1 MICAPFVLAAAGT
14 LAAPVPG
21 GVTNAGPGALEPGLL
36 DLVQGPAAALPG
48 LLPTQVEMGA
58 LAAKGP
64 EQLDN
69 NTNEESPPA
78 GRSRRSNKYKTFSVV
93 VITHNVKES
102 GTASH
107 GWLPTKLLK
116 DDAKADFVFVT
127 FQEAKP
133 EGDDEMTAGMA
144 ALGYEWVE
152 TVQVGHGWPSN
163 WFDRRNTVS
172 GLYVNMESTAL
183 RGMHITAR
191 TALVNDNRVLV
202 GSGPKVVER
211 IRVRIERQSD
221 GFVLGD
227 LQFMG
232 THMVSGEGQFINRW
246 NMYAEGWTKAQEWA
260 TKTNLPTPTF
270 MAGDMNWRMA
280 AGEWSDRWAPQT
292 MDYNTCNPHHHLEEW
307 QCWAKGHGA
316 RNAFFSTP
324 LDIQEAPLKFQPT
337 YKRSKND
344 SPDCY
349 NAAIAQPGELD
360 GKEDWAAILRK
371 KQDESKALLSQCFK
385 DGDSNRTPSWTD
397 RVLYYAFNDAEIKT
411 RYYTDFYSSL
421 HAKTDH
427 RMVVWAGDVQLPEPA
442 VDTPPFK
449 VVEGGQFCQITNDNC
464 ITDGSGFHANN
475 ERCVIQVQRPGVLA
489 IREFDVES
497 HSQCIWDSVAIGGIK
512 YCGTAG
518 PAGVGVSVQDTITWT
533 SDRSVTKSGWTIC
546 LE

>member
-1 MICAPFVLAAAGT
+1 MICAPFVLATAGA

-21 GVTNAGPGALEPGLL
+21 GVIDAGPGALEPGLL
-36 DLVQGPAAALPG
+36 DLAQDPAAALPAG
-48 LLPTQVEMGA
+48 LPPTQVETGA
-58 LAAKGP
+58 LPAKGL

-69 NTNEESPPA
+69 NANEESAPG
-78 GRSRRSNKYKTFSVV
+78 GRPRRSNTGTKFSVV
-93 VITHNVKES
+93 VITHNVK
-102 GTASH
+102 GKTPTV

-116 DDAKADFVFVT
+116 DGAKADFMFVT
-127 FQEAKP
+127 FQETTW
-133 EGDDEMTAGMA
+133 ESTDIMTAGMA
-144 ALGYEWVE
+144 ALGYSWVE
-152 TVQVGHGWPSN
+152 TVRMNN
-163 WFDRRNTVS
+163 WVNPWMTTVS
-172 GLYVNMESTAL
+172 GLYVNMESAAL

-191 TALVNDNRVLV
+191 TALVNDDRILINKDW
-202 GSGPKVVER
+202 GKVVER
-211 IRVRIERQSD
+211 IRVRIARQSD
-221 GFVLGD
+221 GVVLGD

-232 THMVSGEGQFINRW
+232 AHMAAHEGHFWSRYE
-246 NMYAEGWTKAQEWA
+246 MYKTGWAKAQQWTDA
-260 TKTNLPTPTF
+260 TNLPTPTF

-280 AGEWSDRWAPQT
+280 YGEWNDRWAPQT
-292 MDYNTCNPHHHLEEW
+292 MDHNTCRADHHLEEW

-344 SPDCY
+344 ADDCF
-349 NAAIAQPGELD
+349 NAATAQPGDLD
-360 GKEDWAAILRK
+360 GDLNWAATVRS
-371 KQDESKALLSQCFK
+371 KQDASKALLSQCFK
-385 DGDSNRTPSWTD
+385 DGDSKRTPSWTD

-411 RYYTDFYSSL
+411 RYYTDFYKGA
-421 HAKTDH
+421 HAETDH
-427 RMVVWAGDVQLPEPA
+427 RMVVWAGDVELPEPA

-449 VVEGGQFCQITNDNC
+449 VVEGGQFCQITSDNC

-497 HSQCIWDSVAIGGIK
+497 HSQCSWDSVAIGGIK